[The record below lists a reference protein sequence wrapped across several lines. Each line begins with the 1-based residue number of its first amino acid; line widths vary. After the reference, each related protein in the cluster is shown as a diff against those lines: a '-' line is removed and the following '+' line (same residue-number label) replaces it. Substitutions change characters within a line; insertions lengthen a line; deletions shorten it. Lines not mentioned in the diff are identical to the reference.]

1 MIIDLMKQNP
11 GQLSGEEVFE
21 KLDDEYVMV
30 NVNRLYLRQ
39 AHVVQYG
46 TDKNE
51 EKNIFD
57 IIDGAIA
64 TVEDEKN
71 MFVKMSVKDLKKC
84 FSKELR
90 ALPVN
95 SFKKVYG

>member
-1 MIIDLMKQNP
+1 MTMIA
-11 GQLSGEEVFE
+11 SGFTFNTSSITASTAE
-21 KLDDEYVMV
+21 
-30 NVNRLYLRQ
+30 

-71 MFVKMSVKDLKKC
+71 MFVKMSVKDVKKC